1 MGTVA
6 CKPFQNFQAVDL
18 GRKSNDETSRLL
30 LQDEDMTLIGY
41 VVHDDMRIV
50 VDLLNNQDDEDDE
63 DDKDK
68 EDEDYN
74 EEDDGN

>member
-1 MGTVA
+1 MA
-6 CKPFQNFQAVDL
+6 EAVVLDAGYYIL
-18 GRKSNDETSRLL
+18 CDETSRLL